1 MNHHNERTSAM
12 NMNLS
17 SQRPLSDSVG
27 RVAEHAA
34 QSTDE
39 AIRSTQRVA
48 NNTFDRLSGA
58 VQRTPAAV
66 RDTAAS
72 AEELAARSAEAL
84 REHSHRLRQQALMA
98 GENARQTIQQDPLK
112 SVVMAAAIGAGLAA
126 LWMWWTQRPPLDR
139 R

>member
-1 MNHHNERTSAM
+1 MNT
-12 NMNLS
+12 NLS
-17 SQRPLSDSVG
+17 SHRPLSDTVG
-27 RVAEHAA
+27 RVAEQAA
-34 QSTDE
+34 QSTDH

-48 NNTFDRLSGA
+48 NDTLERLSGA

-98 GENARQTIQQDPLK
+98 GESARQTIQHDPLK
-112 SVVMAAAIGAGLAA
+112 SVVVAAALGAGLAA
-126 LWMWWTQRPPLDR
+126 LWMWWTQRPPIDR